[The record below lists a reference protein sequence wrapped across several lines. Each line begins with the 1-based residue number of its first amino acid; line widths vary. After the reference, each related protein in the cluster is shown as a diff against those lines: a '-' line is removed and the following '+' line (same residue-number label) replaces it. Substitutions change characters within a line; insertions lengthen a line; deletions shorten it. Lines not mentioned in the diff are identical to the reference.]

1 MDSSKLSPEL
11 LVDLKEKFEEVSSV
25 KVVHINTNFETPNIV
40 QEVSRNS
47 SLVSFVSI
55 WQLFVNTG
63 MFRGNFS

>member
-40 QEVSRNS
+40 QEVSCNS

-55 WQLFVNTG
+55 
-63 MFRGNFS
+63 